1 MELPSYSPQ
10 GAKVAPTQT
19 PSILVVP
26 TDTVSDDK
34 VEELYDFSPSH
45 PTHSP
50 SEHSAHTRSFGLSA
64 SKKWGS
70 MFKRNMS
77 KLFSDSKTSIEIR
90 NEELTDKEVLSILQ
104 ESDSGLQRSPLEV
117 RIEISVQD
125 ETDEFH
131 MEVCKRSSEK
141 NINRTDAIIDVY
153 TDRYI
158 AASGSINSA
167 LIDILNS
174 SFSEDTINLFA
185 KSLLAKGASPFT
197 CDPDLN
203 TPLHLV
209 AKKGFMSIAKKL
221 VEVMAMVYSRNKDG
235 DTPFELAVSNRH
247 DSIAAYLAA
256 AMPDYEVRRLFTAS
270 GDKWSRIS
278 FHNMLEKAEEFRET
292 ILAVLDAMKVLDQ
305 QTDSTYHLY
314 YGILEADSKGFQPRQ
329 HNFNKH
335 EKSCLHIVSRSGY
348 EEIVYHDT
356 VRLLL
361 RYKWKKFGRVRFLLQ
376 CLSYLLHI
384 LVMSLAFILAA
395 REDNPKHYFY
405 PQVTASNVIRLLCEI
420 AYIFFTFWNLASEVF
435 QMFRHRL
442 RYLLDWY
449 NYLDLGALLCSLLII
464 PLRFSQ
470 NPQAE
475 NAQWFFASIAYLL
488 NVMRGYKFA
497 VVLRTTGAYVEIIGS
512 ILRYDIVPF
521 SIIFMMFLFGFS
533 GATYLALKFEGV
545 VDAARSAYVSCPYG
559 NSTNS
564 LKPTR
569 CQEQTYQVG
578 EWWFVLFNGLRVMV
592 ESGPVFENYY
602 QPCSTCG
609 FGWLSL
615 FLHVIFLFFVI
626 VVFLNLIIAQ
636 MSDTY
641 QNVWSD
647 AQRKLY
653 KNRAWILARI
663 EHNSLL
669 AICLRD
675 YRAKHFRPLEVIK
688 NPKTI
693 LDKWEAP
700 PLNTLG
706 KNVEKLQAEAA
717 SQLSVLEEIKAMLA
731 DHERL
736 MMQVLRN
743 QASQMDNVEI
753 PRLKQR
759 SRVINQIT
767 EANKVSEG
775 IIQIR
780 SFLQLH

>member
-1 MELPSYSPQ
+1 MELSSYSPE
-10 GAKVAPTQT
+10 GAKVAPAHT
-19 PSILVVP
+19 PAILVVP
-26 TDTVSDDK
+26 TDAVSDDK
-34 VEELYDFSPSH
+34 LEELYDFSPSH
-45 PTHSP
+45 PTYSP
-50 SEHSAHTRSFGLSA
+50 SEHSVHTRSFGLSV
-64 SKKWGS
+64 SKKWGT
-70 MFKRNMS
+70 MFKRNIS
-77 KLFSDSKTSIEIR
+77 KLFSDSKISVETH
-90 NEELTDKEVLSILQ
+90 EELTDKEVLSLLQ
-104 ESDSGLQRSPLEV
+104 ESDSGPQRSPLEV
-117 RIEISVQD
+117 RIEMSVQD

-131 MEVCKRSSEK
+131 KAVCKKSSEK
-141 NINRTDAIIDVY
+141 NITRTDAIIEVY
-153 TDRYI
+153 TDKYI
-158 AASGSINSA
+158 ATSGSVNSA

-174 SFSEDTINLFA
+174 SFSEETINLFSN
-185 KSLLAKGASPFT
+185 SLLAKGASPFT
-197 CDPDLN
+197 CDHDLN

-209 AKKGFMSIAKKL
+209 AKKGLMSITKKL
-221 VEVMAMVYSRNKDG
+221 VDIMALVHSRNKDG

-270 GDKWSRIS
+270 GDNPSRLS
-278 FHNMLEKAEEFRET
+278 FHSMLEQVEDFRGT
-292 ILAVLDAMKVLDQ
+292 ILAVLDTMKVLDQ

-329 HNFNKH
+329 TNFNRH
-335 EKSCLHIVSRSGY
+335 EKSCLHIIARAGY

-361 RYKWKKFGRVRFLLQ
+361 RYKWKKFGRMRFLLQ
-376 CLSYLLHI
+376 CLSFFLHI
-384 LVMSLAFILAA
+384 LVMSIAFILAA

-405 PQVTASNVIRLLCEI
+405 PRVTASNIIRLLCEF
-420 AYIFFTFWNLASEVF
+420 AYFCFTFWNLASEVF
-435 QMFRHRL
+435 QMFRHRI

-449 NYLDLGALLCSLLII
+449 NYLDLGAIICSLLIL

-470 NPQAE
+470 NAQAE

-497 VVLRTTGAYVEIIGS
+497 VVLRTTGAYVEIIAS

-545 VDAARSAYVSCPYG
+545 VDAARSSYVSCPYG

-564 LKPTR
+564 LRQIR
-569 CQEQTYQVG
+569 CQEQTYQVS

-615 FLHVIFLFFVI
+615 TLHVIFLFFVI

-669 AICLRD
+669 VICLRD
-675 YRAKHFRPLEVIK
+675 FRSKHFKPLEVIK
-688 NPKTI
+688 NPKSI
-693 LDKWEAP
+693 LDRWEAP
-700 PLNTLG
+700 PLNSLG
-706 KNVEKLQAEAA
+706 KNVEKLQAEAV
-717 SQLSVLEEIKAMLA
+717 SQFAALEEIKAMLT

-736 MMQVLRN
+736 IVQVLRN
-743 QASQMDNVEI
+743 QASQMDNVEV

-759 SRVINQIT
+759 SRVINQLS

-775 IIQIR
+775 ITQIR